1 MVLAV
6 NCAAAGAGR
15 RTGDLL
21 ELVEVLVGHLADRVL
36 ADRLE
41 HVLHGDVAGP

>member
-15 RTGDLL
+15 RAGDLL